1 MREYQAVVRVAHE
14 GLTLSEDDA
23 RETLDLVTGE
33 LLMYSPAARLWQD
46 RSEFTM
52 TVGVPSLWDVAPFA
66 GRSIRDAFKAAG
78 LDVAVVRVDAW
89 LVEEWDEEQEATGT
103 APIYSE

>member
-14 GLTLSEDDA
+14 GVNLSEDDA
-23 RETLDLVTGE
+23 REALDLVTGE
-33 LLMYSPAARLWQD
+33 LLKYSPAAQLWRD

-52 TVGVPSLWDVAPFA
+52 TVGVPALWDVAPFA
-66 GRSIRDAFKAAG
+66 GRSVRDAFKVAG

-89 LVEEWDEEQEATGT
+89 LVEEWDEEQETAGT